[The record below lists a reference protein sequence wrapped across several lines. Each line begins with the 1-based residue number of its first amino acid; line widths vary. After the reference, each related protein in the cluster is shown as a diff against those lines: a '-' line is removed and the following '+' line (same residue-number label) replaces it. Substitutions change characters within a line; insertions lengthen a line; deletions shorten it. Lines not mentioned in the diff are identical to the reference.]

1 MVGFQSNSRT
11 IHSTAVENTD
21 VHTKS
26 TPCLKELTKK
36 NNIQKNC
43 LGNSCI
49 VRMRRN
55 RDCLCHECKETEG
68 HENKEK
74 ESRK

>member
-1 MVGFQSNSRT
+1 MFERT
-11 IHSTAVENTD
+11 H
-21 VHTKS
+21 
-26 TPCLKELTKK
+26 KK
-36 NNIQKNC
+36 KNIQKNC

-49 VRMRRN
+49 VHMRRN